1 MQTQHQRHIAAQ
13 TRQLLALRRAD
24 TLHDDDNFYAFLATG
39 AFDPPAADTFEV
51 DTNEAVTAMSVA
63 FTNATKE

>member
-1 MQTQHQRHIAAQ
+1 MQTQHQRRIAAQ
-13 TRQLLALRRAD
+13 ARQLFALRRAD

-51 DTNEAVTAMSVA
+51 DNNEVTAMSVA
-63 FTNATKE
+63 FTNAIEE